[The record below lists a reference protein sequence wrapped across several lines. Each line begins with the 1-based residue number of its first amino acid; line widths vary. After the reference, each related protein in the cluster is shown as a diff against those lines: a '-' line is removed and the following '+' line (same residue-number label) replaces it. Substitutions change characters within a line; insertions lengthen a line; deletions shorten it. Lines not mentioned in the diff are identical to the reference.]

1 MELINLLA
9 GSNGE
14 TENRLMTWGLGWEEG
29 EGEMYG
35 EGDGKELLFLK
46 KNFLPQDW
54 DRDSCVYTLQPS
66 LWTKLIGVIL

>member
-35 EGDGKELLFLK
+35 EGDGKELLF
-46 KNFLPQDW
+46 
-54 DRDSCVYTLQPS
+54 
-66 LWTKLIGVIL
+66 